1 MEGKDSNWSERNRLR
16 HRLRAKMVPPASR
29 RSRDLTRIAVKVT
42 VQLEHRQSCN
52 SAPSV
57 SANQPEPGPI
67 HQPGV
72 CVCVCLY
79 MSCREDQATCLTC
92 KMRTLFLVL
101 TKGRFRGL
109 KVRSGFQGW
118 GRGRYVLTRMT
129 QSACVLMVVVQMKTC
144 YNGCVLERIR
154 WHSVP
159 HFQSFCS
166 INMTLK
172 YNNYISYI

>member
-1 MEGKDSNWSERNRLR
+1 MFNLQNED
-16 HRLRAKMVPPASR
+16 
-29 RSRDLTRIAVKVT
+29 I
-42 VQLEHRQSCN
+42 
-52 SAPSV
+52 V
-57 SANQPEPGPI
+57 SGP
-67 HQPGV
+67 H
-72 CVCVCLY
+72 
-79 MSCREDQATCLTC
+79 
-92 KMRTLFLVL
+92 
-101 TKGRFRGL
+101 KGP
-109 KVRSGFQGW
+109 FQGFEGQKW
-118 GRGRYVLTRMT
+118 VSGPGEGLGRRFVLTRMT